1 MASIIKSQ
9 LGVPHEPA
17 CVTKFNAT
25 DLREQAL
32 LELENAQKQALQI
45 VEEAKAEARTIRENA
60 KEEGCAEGRA
70 DMQSQVAELA
80 QAMAEDECRKFLSSC
95 EASLEELNR
104 NTFEWLQQ
112 WRNQTVHLASK
123 LAEKV
128 VHQKVSEGHMEVL
141 MGWLTDSIKM
151 LSSDRHLR
159 VRVHPSDFD
168 VAGKALERIA
178 NLAPQA
184 SSAQV
189 VTDPGIE
196 PGGCVVD
203 SDNGSIDQQIS
214 SQIQQ
219 LVSQLS

>member
-9 LGVPHEPA
+9 LDASNEPV
-17 CVTKFNAT
+17 CVTKFNTA
-25 DLREQAL
+25 DLREQARS
-32 LELENAQKQALQI
+32 ELEDARNEAARLI
-45 VEEAKAEARTIRENA
+45 EEAKAEAETIREEA
-60 KEEGCAEGRA
+60 KTQGIEEGKA
-70 DMQSQVAELA
+70 DLEVRVAEQA
-80 QAMAEDECRKFLSSC
+80 QALAEDECRKFLSSC

-104 NTFEWLQQ
+104 NTSEWLQQ

-128 VHQKVSEGHMEVL
+128 VHQKVSDEHLEVL

-151 LSSDRHLR
+151 LSNDRHLR
-159 VRVHPSDFD
+159 VRVHPSDFE

-189 VTDPGIE
+189 VTDPEIK

-203 SDNGSIDQQIS
+203 SNNGSIDQQIS